1 MAVWLALIAS
11 GVDLEIPRLP
21 ESLDSWAARVKR
33 PGYTLRY
40 RSQTRTHYVALFDV
54 GDDCL
59 AFCRKRIAGTGSD
72 AAVKIEIT
80 DVSGNNLEDTGRKR
94 RRLTRPQGLVP
105 TSRAACDGE
114 VIPIARTF
122 NGRMRVVFQVA
133 DTVEGPGPAK
143 ADRKLRTVVDVHIYW
158 GKRAAPD
165 AESPRDRIGE

>member
-1 MAVWLALIAS
+1 VAVWLALAAG

-21 ESLDSWAARVKR
+21 ESLDSWTARVER

-40 RSQTRTHYVALFDV
+40 RSQTRTHCVALFDA

-72 AAVKIEIT
+72 AEVKIAIT
-80 DVSGNNLEDTGRKR
+80 DVSGKSLEDTSRKCR
-94 RRLTRPQGLVP
+94 PLTRPKGLGP

-122 NGRMRVVFQVA
+122 NGRMRVVFRVA
-133 DTVEGPGPAK
+133 DAAEGPAPAK
-143 ADRKLRTVVDVHIYW
+143 ADPKLRTVVDVHIYW
-158 GKRAAPD
+158 GERTVPD
-165 AESPRDRIGE
+165 AESPQARTGE